1 LHEIGKIGDMLGYN
15 VYVVGGF
22 VRDLLLKKE
31 NFDID
36 IVVEGD
42 GIHFAKEFT
51 DKIGG
56 TCKLHHRFKT
66 AVITFPD
73 GFKIDIATARKE
85 QYEHPAALPKIE
97 TSAIVEDLFRRDFT
111 INAMA
116 IQINESSY
124 GNLVDFFGGEQDI
137 KDKSIKVLH
146 TKSFID
152 DPTRIFRAVRFETR
166 LGFKIHPLT
175 KELILEAL
183 VNEPL
188 FERLANQRVRD
199 ELILILNDENPQIAI
214 QRLSELGVLK
224 YIHPT
229 ITITKGLLELFKKVT
244 EGFFYFEVIINQQK
258 VERWLSYFIALVD
271 NLKVKHVEEIATHLK
286 FTNIQRNKLIN
297 GKKTADRVV
306 NYLRLKPELNPSDV
320 YKLLNKIPIE
330 VLIFIVAKSEAV
342 FQTGLSCKIKK
353 AVADYLSYMRE
364 EKVLITGDDLKQL
377 GLPPGPMYKD
387 IIMDVLYARLDKKVI
402 TKEDEIAWVKQ
413 KWQDK
418 INKQIDH

>member
-1 LHEIGKIGDMLGYN
+1 
-15 VYVVGGF
+15 
-22 VRDLLLKKE
+22 
-31 NFDID
+31 
-36 IVVEGD
+36 
-42 GIHFAKEFT
+42 
-51 DKIGG
+51 
-56 TCKLHHRFKT
+56 
-66 AVITFPD
+66 
-73 GFKIDIATARKE
+73 
-85 QYEHPAALPKIE
+85 
-97 TSAIVEDLFRRDFT
+97 
-111 INAMA
+111 
-116 IQINESSY
+116 
-124 GNLVDFFGGEQDI
+124 
-137 KDKSIKVLH
+137 
-146 TKSFID
+146 
-152 DPTRIFRAVRFETR
+152 
-166 LGFKIHPLT
+166 
-175 KELILEAL
+175 
-183 VNEPL
+183 
-188 FERLANQRVRD
+188 
-199 ELILILNDENPQIAI
+199 
-214 QRLSELGVLK
+214 VLK

-320 YKLLNKIPIE
+320 YKLLNKIPVE